1 MLHRLIRVFL
11 KVVLRLLPLLLVLID
26 IVFLSLDLPEPV
38 LEVRFELLVLS
49 VPKNDLLDIAL
60 IHGDGVVNYRLYL
73 IVILLHYIFV
83 T

>member
-1 MLHRLIRVFL
+1 MLHRLIRVFP
-11 KVVLRLLPLLLVLID
+11 KVVLRLLALLLVLID
-26 IVFLSLDLPEPV
+26 IIFLILDLPEPV
-38 LEVRFELLVLS
+38 LEVRFELLVLG